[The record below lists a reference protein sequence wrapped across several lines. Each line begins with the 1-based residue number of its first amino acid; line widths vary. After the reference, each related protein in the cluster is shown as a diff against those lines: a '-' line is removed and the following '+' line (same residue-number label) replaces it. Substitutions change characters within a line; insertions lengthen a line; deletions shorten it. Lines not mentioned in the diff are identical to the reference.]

1 MYKIDILLNDL
12 LSDKR
17 KLEESLE
24 FYFNLEMDPME
35 KNEKLKQILSQLS
48 LNVMSVNLITQ
59 YFETTKK
66 EENEKV

>member
-1 MYKIDILLNDL
+1 
-12 LSDKR
+12 
-17 KLEESLE
+17 
-24 FYFNLEMDPME
+24 ME